1 MPVDPPQDASA
12 VRARN
17 VSATHFSMPS
27 GYSRAG
33 LLLSPPDLLKTGQ
46 ERRDGVGKR
55 ESCLR
60 INSGHISNVQVNT
73 RHAWNPGPEL
83 FLHSRLVPSLNP
95 NKEEFLLLMISTECR
110 KVEERQF
117 PSPVSTQKYI
127 IFNISLQK
135 KTKNKKKGNGRYVQH
150 LLVV

>member
-1 MPVDPPQDASA
+1 MDPPQDVSA

-17 VSATHFSMPS
+17 VSATHSSMPS

-60 INSGHISNVQVNT
+60 VNSGHISNVRVNT
-73 RHAWNPGPEL
+73 RHAWNPGHEL

-95 NKEEFLLLMISTECR
+95 NKEDIPSIKDLHRMPKGGGEAVPLTGSPLKST
-110 KVEERQF
+110 
-117 PSPVSTQKYI
+117 
-127 IFNISLQK
+127 
-135 KTKNKKKGNGRYVQH
+135 
-150 LLVV
+150 